1 IPTSALRDSRG
12 GGGHTLAVGRP
23 EFSMFDQ
30 NGMRAWQLMDVFSTA
45 TSSSNNFTNT
55 AGLVNVNT
63 ASRDVLRS
71 LAAGILQNRDSAIR
85 PPSLQNNLYPPTGTG
100 ANMQQ
105 ADLFADAVINSR
117 PLLSTSALSA
127 IRDSQGRPFFGNPNQ
142 YENSTQTPPTEWN
155 DPG

>member
-1 IPTSALRDSRG
+1 NVVPLNWPDSGHPFGYVGVQPSGLGQYPSAIMAGATPSPIPTKVISLLSTSNNGSLTSIAELGNVWDPAQLTYAVVNPGGALPDIPTSALRDSRG

-63 ASRDVLRS
+63 ASRDV
-71 LAAGILQNRDSAIR
+71 
-85 PPSLQNNLYPPTGTG
+85 
-100 ANMQQ
+100 
-105 ADLFADAVINSR
+105 
-117 PLLSTSALSA
+117 
-127 IRDSQGRPFFGNPNQ
+127 
-142 YENSTQTPPTEWN
+142 
-155 DPG
+155 